1 MEIQTLNPATPR
13 QRQRIEAF
21 LKRNGLRIDDMNYY
35 AAALDDDGEMIAG
48 GGLKDDVIK
57 CVAVDDAHKGEAI
70 ANTLVSHLISHANQ
84 EGYSCIK
91 LFTKPK
97 NRQLFESLSF
107 RLLAEAPEAILME
120 TGIGGIS
127 NTVKALKKIK
137 EESEKYKEYNKEC
150 REDSKECK
158 EDSKECKEDCKEC
171 KEDSKECKEEEK
183 TNLNTSTPQHLNTSY
198 LNTST
203 SQHLNTSY
211 LNTSTPHHLTTT
223 TPPRGVVVMNCNP
236 FTLGH
241 RYLIE
246 QAAKQV
252 KRLYVMVVREDCS
265 LFAYTERKAM
275 VEQGVADIEN
285 VSVIDGSDY
294 AISRATFPT
303 YFLKRLDDA
312 ADTQMQLDLDLF
324 RRHIA
329 PALGATVRFVGTEPT
344 DQLTRRYNQLMHEAL
359 TDVREIDRL
368 AKDGNAVS
376 ASRVRKAMEQGDMN
390 TIRQLVPP
398 TTLPYIIAHLATQAL
413 QAELDTT
420 PKPGLVDKDNNGA
433 HRDMD
438 HALMQLSINTLHPYF
453 MRLALLGFADTLPSH
468 TAIRDTGI
476 EAEKAMLAAT
486 NGVNTHKGALF
497 SMGLAVV
504 AAAYEEKKAAAN
516 KEEREEERK
525 KEEKGKERG
534 KEERE
539 DSQVP
544 LKSLESLES
553 LAPLAPI
560 ESLASPLSSL
570 QLTIKSLAASFPDTS
585 GTHGSKAKQLSNG
598 TTTIK
603 GALDNAR
610 EGYEKLFAEWLPFY
624 NERRKSHDAHALHK
638 TLLRIMCDLDDT
650 NIIYRTNFAT
660 AEQVKQEAR
669 ALLDNFKEAYAAESK
684 EKCTSTIEEC
694 ASAIE
699 EKCAS
704 AELLAL
710 KDMDHRYTARNISPG
725 GAADM
730 LSLTVFIG
738 SIQTY

>member
-21 LKRNGLRIDDMNYY
+21 LKRNALRIDDMNYY
-35 AAALDDDGEMIAG
+35 AAVLDDDGEMIAG

-84 EGYSCIK
+84 EGYGCIK

-127 NTVKALKKIK
+127 NTVEALKKIK

-150 REDSKECK
+150 K
-158 EDSKECKEDCKEC
+158 EDSKKCKEIG
-171 KEDSKECKEEEK
+171 K
-183 TNLNTSTPQHLNTSY
+183 TNLNTTTPQHLNTSY

-203 SQHLNTSY
+203 PQHLNT
-211 LNTSTPHHLTTT
+211 P
-223 TPPRGVVVMNCNP
+223 PPRGGVVVMNCNP

-252 KRLYVMVVREDCS
+252 ERLYVMVVREDCS

-285 VSVIDGSDY
+285 VNVIDGSDY

-312 ADTQMQLDLDLF
+312 ADTQMLLDLDLF
-324 RRHIA
+324 RRHIS

-359 TDVREIDRL
+359 KDVRETARL
-368 AKDGNAVS
+368 EKDGYAVS
-376 ASRVRKAMEQGDMN
+376 ASRVRKAMEEGDMN

-453 MRLALLGFADTLPSH
+453 VRLALLGFADTLPSH
-468 TAIRDTGI
+468 TSIRDTGI

-486 NGVNTHKGALF
+486 NSVNTHKGALF

-516 KEEREEERK
+516 KKVRGKEERK
-525 KEEKGKERG
+525 EERGKERE

-539 DSQVP
+539 DSLVSIEN
-544 LKSLESLES
+544 LT
-553 LAPLAPI
+553 PI
-560 ESLASPLSSL
+560 ESQASPLSSL
-570 QLTIKSLAASFPDTS
+570 QLTIKALAASFPDTS

-598 TTTIK
+598 IITIK

-624 NERRKSHDAHALHK
+624 NERRKNHDAHALHK

-650 NIIYRTNFAT
+650 NVIYRTNVAT
-660 AEQVKQEAR
+660 AEEVKQEAR
-669 ALLDNFKEAYAAESK
+669 ALLASFEEAYAAEDK
-684 EKCTSTIEEC
+684 EKCASAIEEKC

-710 KDMDHRYTARNISPG
+710 KDMDRRYTERNISPG

>member
-35 AAALDDDGEMIAG
+35 AAVLDDDGEMIAG

-127 NTVKALKKIK
+127 NTVEALKKIK

-150 REDSKECK
+150 K
-158 EDSKECKEDCKEC
+158 EDSKKCKENT
-171 KEDSKECKEEEK
+171 SY
-183 TNLNTSTPQHLNTSY
+183 LNTSTPQHLNT
-198 LNTST
+198 TMQPT
-203 SQHLNTSY
+203 
-211 LNTSTPHHLTTT
+211 
-223 TPPRGVVVMNCNP
+223 GCIVMNCNP

-252 KRLYVMVVREDCS
+252 ERLYVMVVREDCS

-294 AISRATFPT
+294 TISRATFPT

-312 ADTQMQLDLDLF
+312 ADTQMLLDLDLF

-344 DQLTRRYNQLMHEAL
+344 DQLTRRYNQLMYEAL
-359 TDVREIDRL
+359 KDVREINRL
-368 AKDGNAVS
+368 EKDGNAVS
-376 ASRVRKAMEQGDMN
+376 ASRVRKAMEEGDMN

-453 MRLALLGFADTLPSH
+453 VRLAFLGFADTLPSH
-468 TAIRDTGI
+468 TVIRDAGI
-476 EAEKAMLAAT
+476 EAEKAMLEAT

-516 KEEREEERK
+516 KEVRGKEREEEY
-525 KEEKGKERG
+525 
-534 KEERE
+534 
-539 DSQVP
+539 
-544 LKSLESLES
+544 
-553 LAPLAPI
+553 
-560 ESLASPLSSL
+560 LSSL
-570 QLTIKSLAASFPDTS
+570 QLTIKALAASFPDTS

-650 NIIYRTNFAT
+650 NVIYRTNVAT
-660 AEQVKQEAR
+660 AEEVKQEAR
-669 ALLDNFKEAYAAESK
+669 ALLASFEEAYAAEDK
-684 EKCTSTIEEC
+684 EKC

-710 KDMDHRYTARNISPG
+710 KDMDRRYTERNISPG

>member
-21 LKRNGLRIDDMNYY
+21 LKRNALRIDDMNYY
-35 AAALDDDGEMIAG
+35 AAVLDDDGEMIAG

-97 NRQLFESLSF
+97 NRRLFESLSF

-127 NTVKALKKIK
+127 NTVEALKKIK

-150 REDSKECK
+150 KEV
-158 EDSKECKEDCKEC
+158 
-171 KEDSKECKEEEK
+171 EK
-183 TNLNTSTPQHLNTSY
+183 TNLNTSPPQ
-198 LNTST
+198 
-203 SQHLNTSY
+203 
-211 LNTSTPHHLTTT
+211 HLTTT
-223 TPPRGVVVMNCNP
+223 MHPTGCIVMNCNP

-252 KRLYVMVVREDCS
+252 ERLYVMVVREDCS

-285 VSVIDGSDY
+285 VNVIDGSDY

-312 ADTQMQLDLDLF
+312 ADTQMLLDLDLF

-344 DQLTRRYNQLMHEAL
+344 DQLTRRYNQLMHEVL
-359 TDVREIDRL
+359 KDVRETARL
-368 AKDGNAVS
+368 EKDGNAVS
-376 ASRVRKAMEQGDMN
+376 ASRVRKAMEEGDMN

-398 TTLPYIIAHLATQAL
+398 TTLPYIIAHLATRAL
-413 QAELDTT
+413 HAELDTT
-420 PKPGLVDKDNNGA
+420 PKPGLVDKDNSGA

-438 HALMQLSINTLHPYF
+438 HALMSRSIRAIHPYF
-453 MRLALLGFADTLPSH
+453 VRLALLGFAADMPSH
-468 TAIRDTGI
+468 DDIVKTGI
-476 EAEKAMLAAT
+476 EAERAMFEAT
-486 NGVNTHKGALF
+486 NGVNTYKGALF

-504 AAAYEEKKAAAN
+504 AAARKAWQGSSITPQTLSAAIS
-516 KEEREEERK
+516 K
-525 KEEKGKERG
+525 
-534 KEERE
+534 
-539 DSQVP
+539 
-544 LKSLESLES
+544 
-553 LAPLAPI
+553 LAFA
-560 ESLASPLSSL
+560 
-570 QLTIKSLAASFPDTS
+570 FPDTK
-585 GTHGSKAKQLSNG
+585 GTHGSKAKQTAASE
-598 TTTIK
+598 TATFK

-610 EGYEKLFAEWLPFY
+610 EGYPMLFNDWLPFY
-624 NERRKSHDAHALHK
+624 ANLSKKGEPHALHL

-650 NIIYRTNFAT
+650 NIVYRTSLAMMK
-660 AEQVKQEAR
+660 QVKEESRSVLSRWSGATHGTPQADGGTN
-669 ALLDNFKEAYAAESK
+669 LD
-684 EKCTSTIEEC
+684 TI
-694 ASAIE
+694 
-699 EKCAS
+699 
-704 AELLAL
+704 LG
-710 KDMDHRYTARNISPG
+710 DMNRSFVQRNISPG
-725 GAADM
+725 GSADM
-730 LSLTVFIG
+730 LSLVVFING
-738 SIQTY
+738 VLG

>member
-21 LKRNGLRIDDMNYY
+21 LKRNALRIDDMNYY
-35 AAALDDDGEMIAG
+35 AAMLDDDGEMIAG

-57 CVAVDDAHKGEAI
+57 CVAVDNAHKGEAI

-84 EGYSCIK
+84 EGYGCIK

-127 NTVKALKKIK
+127 NTVEALKKIK

-150 REDSKECK
+150 K
-158 EDSKECKEDCKEC
+158 EDSKKCKENT
-171 KEDSKECKEEEK
+171 SY
-183 TNLNTSTPQHLNTSY
+183 LNTSTPQHLNT
-198 LNTST
+198 TMQPT
-203 SQHLNTSY
+203 
-211 LNTSTPHHLTTT
+211 
-223 TPPRGVVVMNCNP
+223 GCIVMNCNP

-252 KRLYVMVVREDCS
+252 ERLYVMVVREDCS

-312 ADTQMQLDLDLF
+312 ADTQMLLDLDLF

-359 TDVREIDRL
+359 KDVREINRL
-368 AKDGNAVS
+368 EKDGNAVS
-376 ASRVRKAMEQGDMN
+376 ASRVRKAMEEGDMN

-438 HALMQLSINTLHPYF
+438 YALMQLSINTLHPYF
-453 MRLALLGFADTLPSH
+453 VRLAFLGFADTLPSH
-468 TAIRDTGI
+468 TVIRDAGI
-476 EAEKAMLAAT
+476 EAEKAMLEAT

-516 KEEREEERK
+516 KEVRGKEERE
-525 KEEKGKERG
+525 KERE

-539 DSQVP
+539 DSQV
-544 LKSLESLES
+544 SLEN
-553 LAPLAPI
+553 LAPL

-570 QLTIKSLAASFPDTS
+570 QLTIKALAASFPDTS

-650 NIIYRTNFAT
+650 NVIYRTNVAT
-660 AEQVKQEAR
+660 AEEVKQEAR
-669 ALLDNFKEAYAAESK
+669 ALLASFEEAYAAEDK
-684 EKCTSTIEEC
+684 EKC

-710 KDMDHRYTARNISPG
+710 KDMDRRYTERNISPG

>member
-1 MEIQTLNPATPR
+1 MEIQTLNPTTPR

-21 LKRNGLRIDDMNYY
+21 LKRNALRIDDMNYY
-35 AAALDDDGEMIAG
+35 AAILDDDGEMIAG

-57 CVAVDDAHKGEAI
+57 CVGVDDAHKGEAI

-84 EGYSCIK
+84 EGYGCIK

-127 NTVKALKKIK
+127 NTVEALKKIK

-150 REDSKECK
+150 KEDNKECK
-158 EDSKECKEDCKEC
+158 EDSKKCKENT
-171 KEDSKECKEEEK
+171 SY
-183 TNLNTSTPQHLNTSY
+183 LNTSTPQHLNT
-198 LNTST
+198 TMQPT
-203 SQHLNTSY
+203 
-211 LNTSTPHHLTTT
+211 
-223 TPPRGVVVMNCNP
+223 GCIVMNCNP

-252 KRLYVMVVREDCS
+252 EQLYVMVVREDCS

-285 VSVIDGSDY
+285 VNVIDGSDY

-312 ADTQMQLDLDLF
+312 ADTQMLLDLDLF

-359 TDVREIDRL
+359 KDVREINRL
-368 AKDGNAVS
+368 EKDGNAVS
-376 ASRVRKAMEQGDMN
+376 ASRVRKAMEEGDMN

-453 MRLALLGFADTLPSH
+453 VRLAFLGFADTLPSH
-468 TAIRDTGI
+468 TVIRDAGI
-476 EAEKAMLAAT
+476 EAEKAMLEAT

-516 KEEREEERK
+516 KEVRGKEREEEY
-525 KEEKGKERG
+525 
-534 KEERE
+534 
-539 DSQVP
+539 
-544 LKSLESLES
+544 
-553 LAPLAPI
+553 
-560 ESLASPLSSL
+560 LSSL
-570 QLTIKSLAASFPDTS
+570 QLTIKALAASFPDTS

-638 TLLRIMCDLDDT
+638 TLLRIMCDIDDT
-650 NIIYRTNFAT
+650 NVIYRTNVAT
-660 AEQVKQEAR
+660 AEEVKQEAR
-669 ALLDNFKEAYAAESK
+669 ALLASFEEAYAAEDK
-684 EKCTSTIEEC
+684 EKC

-710 KDMDHRYTARNISPG
+710 KDMDRRYTERNISPG

>member
-21 LKRNGLRIDDMNYY
+21 LKRNALRIDDMNYY
-35 AAALDDDGEMIAG
+35 AAVLDDDGEMIAG

-84 EGYSCIK
+84 EGYGCIK

-127 NTVKALKKIK
+127 NTVEALKKIK

-150 REDSKECK
+150 K
-158 EDSKECKEDCKEC
+158 EDSKKCKE
-171 KEDSKECKEEEK
+171 
-183 TNLNTSTPQHLNTSY
+183 
-198 LNTST
+198 
-203 SQHLNTSY
+203 NTSY
-211 LNTSTPHHLTTT
+211 LNTSTPQHHNTTMQPT
-223 TPPRGVVVMNCNP
+223 GCIVMNCNP

-252 KRLYVMVVREDCS
+252 ERLYVMVVREDCS

-312 ADTQMQLDLDLF
+312 ADTQMLLDLDLF

-359 TDVREIDRL
+359 KDVREINRL
-368 AKDGNAVS
+368 EKDGNAVS
-376 ASRVRKAMEQGDMN
+376 ASRVRKAMEEGDMN

-453 MRLALLGFADTLPSH
+453 VRLAFLGFADTLPSH
-468 TAIRDTGI
+468 TVIRDAGI
-476 EAEKAMLAAT
+476 EAEKAMLEAT

-516 KEEREEERK
+516 KEER
-525 KEEKGKERG
+525 GKER
-534 KEERE
+534 EEE
-539 DSQVP
+539 Y
-544 LKSLESLES
+544 
-553 LAPLAPI
+553 
-560 ESLASPLSSL
+560 LSSL
-570 QLTIKSLAASFPDTS
+570 QLTIKALAASFPDTS

-650 NIIYRTNFAT
+650 NVIYRTNVAT
-660 AEQVKQEAR
+660 AEEVKQEAR
-669 ALLDNFKEAYAAESK
+669 ALLASFEEAYAAEDK
-684 EKCTSTIEEC
+684 EKC

-710 KDMDHRYTARNISPG
+710 KDMDRRYTERNISPG